1 MNFDNKVNSLS
12 YRIAQVDKK
21 MMMLFEKYENDRS
34 FLDAF
39 EYIESKSE
47 YQNKEY
53 KAKQV
58 ESLIN
63 SIEQL
68 VDLEVKCDIFEK
80 LDKVQDEDFIQYL
93 SKSAN
98 KKNFTKK
105 EFKKIPDNIPEDIL
119 FYIKTY
125 ISGTFEKKDMVI
137 MENLH
142 SDIILPYDFMK
153 MSFLVVP
160 KDYTVKKETQFEI
173 AGIDTS
179 NIKHKYVYD
188 VLFGLRKYVQ
198 ENKETLLTYK
208 TVLLRNFTNLQNY
221 NKNLEDF
228 MNHVIDEY
236 LDELFNGDLSFD
248 YQRALIDNFKEQS
261 CKDQIK
267 LDELKTFYESEKEK
281 SKDVHI
287 QKIHNA
293 CLEPELFPFDE
304 ESFNDQYQHILID
317 IEDLEYQIS
326 GEDDWWLDNHYTYLY
341 DYMKKDKNTL
351 ELLDRLLVLER
362 DHS

>member
-1 MNFDNKVNSLS
+1 M
-12 YRIAQVDKK
+12 I
-21 MMMLFEKYENDRS
+21 LFEKYDKS
-34 FLDAF
+34 YFDAV

-58 ESLIN
+58 DSLIN
-63 SIEQL
+63 SIEKL

-80 LDKVQDEDFIQYL
+80 LDKVQDENFIQYL

-98 KKNFTKK
+98 KRNFTKK
-105 EFKKIPDNIPEDIL
+105 ELKKIPDNIPEDIL

-153 MSFLVVP
+153 RSFLVVP

-188 VLFGLRKYVQ
+188 VLFGLRKYFQ

-208 TVLLRNFTNLQNY
+208 NDYNRNR
-221 NKNLEDF
+221 EDF
-228 MNHVIDEY
+228 MNHVIEGY
-236 LDELFNGDLSFD
+236 LGELFNGDISFY
-248 YQRALIDNFKEQS
+248 YQRALIDNFTEQS
-261 CKDQIK
+261 YKNQKK
-267 LDELKTFYESEKEK
+267 LDELNTLYESEKEK
-281 SKDVHI
+281 SKFEHI
-287 QKIHNA
+287 QKVHNA

-304 ESFNDQYQHILID
+304 ESFNEQSACILDDID
-317 IEDLEYQIS
+317 ELESLIS
-326 GEDDWWLDNHYTYLY
+326 GEDDFWWENHYIDLC

-351 ELLDRLLVLER
+351 ELLDRLLR
-362 DHS
+362 S

>member
-1 MNFDNKVNSLS
+1 MTSIDHKMCCHVRSLS
-12 YRIAQVDKK
+12 YRIDQVDTK
-21 MMMLFEKYENDRS
+21 MMMLLEKYKYDRS

-39 EYIESKSE
+39 EYIESKSK

-58 ESLIN
+58 DSLIN

-98 KKNFTKK
+98 KRNFTKQELK
-105 EFKKIPDNIPEDIL
+105 NFPNHIPEDIV
-119 FYIKTY
+119 FYIKSY
-125 ISGTFEKKDMVI
+125 ISGIFEKKDIVI
-137 MENLH
+137 KENLH

-208 TVLLRNFTNLQNY
+208 TDY

-228 MNHVIDEY
+228 MNHVIEGY
-236 LDELFNGDLSFD
+236 LGELFYGDD
-248 YQRALIDNFKEQS
+248 HWYYQRALIDNFKEQS

-267 LDELKTFYESEKEK
+267 LDELKALYESEKEK
-281 SKDVHI
+281 SKNEHI
-287 QKIHNA
+287 QKVHNA

-304 ESFNDQYQHILID
+304 ESFNDNHQNILIE
-317 IEDLEYQIS
+317 IEELEDQIS
-326 GEDDWWLDNHYTYLY
+326 GESDWWWDNHYIYLCN
-341 DYMKKDKNTL
+341 YMKKDKNTL
-351 ELLDRLLVLER
+351 ELLGRLLVLER

>member
-1 MNFDNKVNSLS
+1 MTGIDHKMCCHVSSLS
-12 YRIAQVDKK
+12 YRIDQVDTKID
-21 MMMLFEKYENDRS
+21 MLLEKYKCDRS

-39 EYIESKSE
+39 EYIESKSK

-58 ESLIN
+58 DSLIN

-105 EFKKIPDNIPEDIL
+105 ELKKIPDNIPEDIV
-119 FYIKTY
+119 FYIKSY
-125 ISGTFEKKDMVI
+125 ISGIFEKKDIVI
-137 MENLH
+137 KENLH

-160 KDYTVKKETQFEI
+160 KDYTVKKKTQFEI

-208 TVLLRNFTNLQNY
+208 TDY

-228 MNHVIDEY
+228 MNHVIEGY
-236 LDELFNGDLSFD
+236 LGELFNGDD
-248 YQRALIDNFKEQS
+248 HWYYQRALIDNFKEQS

-267 LDELKTFYESEKEK
+267 LDELKALYESEKEK
-281 SKDVHI
+281 SKNEHI
-287 QKIHNA
+287 QKVHNA

-304 ESFNDQYQHILID
+304 ESFNDQTACILDDID
-317 IEDLEYQIS
+317 ELESLIS
-326 GEDDWWLDNHYTYLY
+326 GESDWWWDNHYIYLC

-351 ELLDRLLVLER
+351 ELLGRLLVLER